1 MYLASGLDFSPGG
14 KVEGVGGCP
23 IIVLS
28 TGPLSVPNKYNT
40 GAVLGG
46 SKVPFTPY

>member
-1 MYLASGLDFSPGG
+1 M
-14 KVEGVGGCP
+14 GGCP
-23 IIVLS
+23 IVLSSS